1 MAKKDGDKKEAD
13 KKQADKKDGD
23 KKVEKLI
30 EQLEGLS
37 VLQLNQLLE
46 VLQERWGISAAAPVA
61 VAAGPA
67 APGAPPAAAEAAEEQ
82 TEFDL
87 VLKDVGEQKIQ
98 VIKVVRELTGLGLR
112 ESKELVDSVP
122 SEVRKG
128 ISKEEAEQARAKLE
142 EVGAT
147 VEVR

>member
-1 MAKKDGDKKEAD
+1 MARKNGAKKDAEKKNGDR
-13 KKQADKKDGD
+13 
-23 KKVEKLI
+23 KVERLI

-37 VLQLNQLLE
+37 VLELNQLVE
-46 VLQERWGISAAAPVA
+46 VLQERWGVSAAATVA

-67 APGAPPAAAEAAEEQ
+67 ALGAPVATGEAAEEQ

-112 ESKELVDSVP
+112 ESKELVDGVP